1 MYAYSTRT
9 LVVLKFTSSTIDSL
23 HNVTLEAGGSRWLT
37 MAWELPTL
45 GLNHGSF
52 IAYSIKCQSEGVF
65 TLTNDTIIIML
76 QNVTQTEINNV
87 VPFTTYNCCVSLQT
101 TQANSIAI
109 CQQQRTPEEGT
120 QIHAHTI
127 LAWCLVLYKIRAQK

>member
-1 MYAYSTRT
+1 MYAYSTET
-9 LVVLKFTSSTIDSL
+9 LMVLKFTSSTIDSL

-45 GLNHGSF
+45 GRSHGSF
-52 IAYSIKCQSEGVF
+52 IAYSTECQSEGVF
-65 TLTNDTIIIML
+65 TLTNYIMV

-87 VPFTTYNCCVSLQT
+87 APFTTYNCCVSLQT
-101 TQANSIAI
+101 TQANSVAI

-120 QIHAHTI
+120 QIHAHII
-127 LAWCLVLYKIRAQK
+127 LAWCLVLYKIWAQK

>member
-1 MYAYSTRT
+1 MYAYSTET
-9 LVVLKFTSSTIDSL
+9 LMVLKFTSSTIDSL

-45 GLNHGSF
+45 GLSHGSF
-52 IAYSIKCQSEGVF
+52 IAYYIECQSKGVF
-65 TLTNDTIIIML
+65 ILTNYTITL
-76 QNVTQTEINNV
+76 ENVTQTEINNV
-87 VPFTTYNCCVSLQT
+87 APFTTYNCCVSLQT

-120 QIHAHTI
+120 QLRIAT
-127 LAWCLVLYKIRAQK
+127 